1 MKKLLAKILLLILLV
16 NCQNTS
22 VDKIPENLEFDI
34 RKYLV
39 SEELLYILDTEID
52 NHKINIDSIIEY
64 PKYKYLENELDT
76 YNSTYKILEK
86 GNALGKYQAM
96 NTTQERIDSINGI
109 YKKTTKT
116 DNIFKCYTTLQM
128 KSDSLK
134 TYNLT
139 IFLDEK
145 YKVINHD
152 LFDIN
157 YLKLEDELEI
167 E

>member
-1 MKKLLAKILLLILLV
+1 MKKLLANILLLILLV
-16 NCQNTS
+16 NCQNVT

-39 SEELLYILDTEID
+39 SEELLYLLETEID
-52 NHKINIDSIIEY
+52 NHKIVIDSIVEY

-76 YNSTYKILEK
+76 YNSTYKILEE

-96 NTTQERIDSINGI
+96 NITQDRIDSISGI
-109 YKKTTKT
+109 YKKTSKS
-116 DNIFKCYTTLQM
+116 DNIFKCYTTLRM
-128 KSDSLK
+128 KSDSLN

-145 YKVINHD
+145 YKVINHNI
-152 LFDIN
+152 FDID